1 MNREIVTA
9 RSGRDNETPCNLA
22 YLDHPEVEEV
32 MELVR
37 QVIQKRP
44 CPKHWTIQFLQY
56 SIENNSCFRISDGTM
71 NHAEKKRGKWK
82 K

>member
-44 CPKHWTIQFLQY
+44 CPKHWTI
-56 SIENNSCFRISDGTM
+56 
-71 NHAEKKRGKWK
+71 
-82 K
+82 